1 MAEDAAADSP
11 KRKRGRPSKPEGE
24 KVAAKKAK
32 TEGGTGKRGRPKGS
46 KNKAAAKKPKE
57 ILDGRPLNVLGKG
70 VRHVKSC
77 GLNWL
82 RPSPERSP
90 GPREAQSDGESGPEP
105 KGVPDLQSGSES
117 GEEEENVGTGK
128 RGRPAKNAAPKEE
141 SPAEESAEGE
151 DAE

>member
-46 KNKAAAKKPKE
+46 KNKAAAKKPK
-57 ILDGRPLNVLGKG
+57 
-70 VRHVKSC
+70 
-77 GLNWL
+77 
-82 RPSPERSP
+82 
-90 GPREAQSDGESGPEP
+90 
-105 KGVPDLQSGSES
+105 
-117 GEEEENVGTGK
+117 GTGK